1 MSRVI
6 GDVHCS
12 PTADVPFENGRA
24 EVMVGCCMLYE
35 GGPHVLLTV
44 EQRGPCVLETALTPD
59 AAEAI
64 GKKLLEAAAHMRGK
78 R

>member
-6 GDVHCS
+6 GDVHCA
-12 PTADVPFENGRA
+12 PPGDAPFENGRA
-24 EVMVGCCMLYE
+24 EVMVGCCKAYD

-59 AAEAI
+59 AAEEIAR
-64 GKKLLEAAAHMRGK
+64 KLLEAAAHMR
-78 R
+78 RQQ